1 MRRFST
7 ACVDWENRIVNRES
21 LIPFQPLFPSEAEAA
36 LDVFKSLQI
45 TDLPQVYDR
54 KLGRAR
60 HPTFGESCEQY
71 VFDFVAAVFGAYD
84 QDSAKRVIEE
94 FFLLISKKNIKSTLA
109 AGIMLTAL
117 IRNWRHNQ
125 ELMIL
130 APTQE
135 VAGNSF
141 NPAAAM
147 VAADPDLT
155 VLLHVNKNTKE
166 ITHTLTKAVLKI
178 VSADSNTAAGKK
190 AAFVLIEELWLFGKK
205 ANAVG
210 MLQEATGGLISR
222 PEGFVIY
229 ITTQSDEP
237 PAGVFKEKLDY
248 FRDVRDGKIDDPTS
262 LGVLYEFPDSMIDN
276 DAYLDSKNWYVTNP
290 NMGRSVR
297 KDWLERKLLKI
308 QSGEDEEGDTYQ
320 SFLAKHLNV
329 EIGMRQRGNRWPG
342 ANYWERAVDQELAGL
357 GHFAALTR
365 FLERVE
371 VVVVGVDGGG
381 LDDLFGLTLVGREPD
396 EIEIPVVVNGQQS
409 IVRMKRWL
417 TWSHAWCHRDVL
429 KRRKK
434 IAPVLLDFDKAG
446 HLTIV
451 DAALE
456 DLASIIDIIGTV
468 KASGLLSSVA
478 VDPAG
483 LGEFVDALASPE
495 IDITQENG
503 LLVGVPQGFA
513 LMNAIKTAERRL
525 SNGMLR
531 HSGGPLMPWCVANL
545 KIEPTATAIRATKQ
559 TAGDA
564 KIDPAM
570 ALFDAVTMMVKN
582 PEPKGAAGASYLDDE
597 DLLLI

>member
-1 MRRFST
+1 MRRFNT
-7 ACVDWENRIVNRES
+7 ACIDWESRIVKRES
-21 LIPFQPLFPSEAEAA
+21 LIPFEPLFPGEAEAA
-36 LDVFKSLQI
+36 LEVFKSLQI
-45 TDLPQVYDR
+45 TDLPQIFDR
-54 KLGRAR
+54 KLGRHR
-60 HPTFGESCEQY
+60 HPTFGESCEPY
-71 VFDFVAAVFGAYD
+71 VFDFVSAVFGSYD
-84 QDSAKRVIEE
+84 PDSARRVIEE

-117 IRNWRHNQ
+117 IRNWRHYQ

-147 VAADPDLT
+147 VAADPEL
-155 VLLHVNKNTKE
+155 VILLHVNKNTKE

-205 ANAVG
+205 KDAAG

-248 FRDVRDGKIDDPTS
+248 FRDVRDGKIDDPSS
-262 LGVLYEFPDSMIDN
+262 LGVLYEFPDAMIESE
-276 DAYLDSKNWYVTNP
+276 AYLNPENWYVTNP

-342 ANYWERAVDQELAGL
+342 ANYWDRAGDPELISL
-357 GHFAALTR
+357 NHFAALDR
-365 FLERVE
+365 FLQRCE
-371 VVVVGVDGGG
+371 VIVVGVDGGG
-381 LDDLFGLTLVGREPD
+381 LDDLFGLTLVGREPE
-396 EIEIPVVVNGQQS
+396 EIEAPAVVNGRES

-434 IAPVLLDFDKAG
+434 IAPTLLDFEKSG

-451 DAALE
+451 DTALE
-456 DLASIIDIIGTV
+456 DLASIVDVIATV

-495 IDITQENG
+495 VDITQDNG
-503 LLVGVPQGFA
+503 LLVGVPQGYA

-531 HSGGPLMPWCVANL
+531 HAGGPLMAWCVANL

-582 PEPKGAAGASYLDDE
+582 PEPANANGSYLDEE
-597 DLLLI
+597 DLLVV